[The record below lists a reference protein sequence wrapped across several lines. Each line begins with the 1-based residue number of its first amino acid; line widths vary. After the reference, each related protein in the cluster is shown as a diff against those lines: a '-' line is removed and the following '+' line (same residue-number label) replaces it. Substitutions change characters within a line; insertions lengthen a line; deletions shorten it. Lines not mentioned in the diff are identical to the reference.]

1 MKKHC
6 LIFSKSISFDWGQFR
21 SAVSLESQSILQRRK
36 KLTGLTVSIE
46 FRHGLDATKP
56 ATIRFHLKGG
66 NRFRIR
72 NVTNLLTGTAR
83 ECKSNSS
90 INPNDPNRWAKV

>member
-46 FRHGLDATKP
+46 FRHQLLDAVEALAAIP
-56 ATIRFHLKGG
+56 FILFKGG

-72 NVTNLLTGTAR
+72 NVTNLLTGIHSSGMCEA
-83 ECKSNSS
+83 SNSS
-90 INPNDPNRWAKV
+90 INSPT